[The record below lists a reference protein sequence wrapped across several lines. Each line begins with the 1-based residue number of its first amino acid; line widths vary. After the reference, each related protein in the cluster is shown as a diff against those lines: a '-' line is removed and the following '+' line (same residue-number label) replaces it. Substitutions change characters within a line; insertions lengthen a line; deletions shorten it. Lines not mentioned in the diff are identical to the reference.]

1 MLAPRPRFAFSAGT
15 SGRRH
20 LRIVLDALTWST
32 APRRDNCSL
41 IRAAWSCG
49 KAGGPFPQSLTMC
62 GSRRVAEAG
71 EEKWRGCARDGT
83 PGTFHSH
90 AGEGTQS
97 PHRHKLTRGALEI
110 DREGAGGGAR
120 GEEPTKPHRQ
130 LQEEFQRTRDLG
142 CGCAYAPI
150 VRCKEAELC
159 PVGAGR
165 WPRGHRL
172 AGSCEPVPGE
182 TLVND
187 PLKGGVPGSA
197 AVRSQSA
204 PAASYLPPALS
215 Y

>member
-1 MLAPRPRFAFSAGT
+1 MERMCPGWDSRDVSFPRWRGDSKSSPPQVDEGRLGNR
-15 SGRRH
+15 SGR
-20 LRIVLDALTWST
+20 WE
-32 APRRDNCSL
+32 
-41 IRAAWSCG
+41 
-49 KAGGPFPQSLTMC
+49 GG
-62 GSRRVAEAG
+62 
-71 EEKWRGCARDGT
+71 
-83 PGTFHSH
+83 
-90 AGEGTQS
+90 
-97 PHRHKLTRGALEI
+97 
-110 DREGAGGGAR
+110 

-142 CGCAYAPI
+142 CGCAHAPI